1 MKRAMVIRKKSEG
14 GTGKNDPEKCQP
26 HSGEGG
32 TLSPL
37 LGWRLVIRRL
47 VIRGGG
53 GTPTPLFFLVGNRGG
68 VPPPLFF
75 GLVGKGG
82 QSEECLPSI
91 PSITEECLPSLPLPL

>member
-47 VIRGGG
+47 VIRGGVPQPPFFFWLEIGGG
-53 GTPTPLFFLVGNRGG
+53 GT
-68 VPPPLFF
+68 PPLFF

-82 QSEECLPSI
+82 QSEECLPS
-91 PSITEECLPSLPLPL
+91 S